1 MLLHISDTHFG
12 TEQPAVVDALLRLTD
27 THRPELVVLSGDIT
41 QRARRAQFRAAR
53 EFVDRLNTPRTIV
66 IPGNHDIPLFNL
78 AARLFRPYGNYL
90 REFASVSGVHDS
102 NRLRVIA
109 LNTTRPSRHKN
120 GVLSQEQIEQVEGEL
135 RLAQPGQLRIVV
147 VHQPVAV
154 ERPSDRHDC
163 LRGPVAQALERWAA
177 AGADLVLGGHI
188 HLPYVMPLHQPAD
201 RPRFKRRLWAVQAG
215 TAVSAR
221 VREGIPNS
229 VNLIRWGG
237 VLPAGLC
244 LIERWDYLASA
255 AAFARARVTAVDTGP
270 LPPEQPPITVPP
282 VDPARVL
289 SSSFT
294 SLASIGALGRAAGAG
309 GPISR
314 A

>member
-12 TEQPAVVDALLRLTD
+12 TERPDVVEALLRLTD

-41 QRARRAQFRAAR
+41 QRARRGQFRAAR
-53 EFVDRLNTPRTIV
+53 EFVDRLNTPSTLA

-78 AARLFRPYGNYL
+78 AARLFWPYANYL
-90 REFASVSGVHDS
+90 REFASVASVHDS

-120 GVLSQEQIEQVEGEL
+120 GVLSREQVDHVVDEL
-135 RLAQPGQLRIVV
+135 KQARPGQLRIVV
-147 VHQPVAV
+147 MHQPVVV
-154 ERPSDRHDC
+154 ERAQDQHDC
-163 LRGPVAQALERWAA
+163 LRGPVREAIERWSE

-188 HLPYVMPLHQPAD
+188 HLPYVMPLFKPQD
-201 RPRFKRRLWAVQAG
+201 RPRLKRRLWAVQAG
-215 TAVSAR
+215 TAVSSR

-237 VLPAGLC
+237 VMPPGLC

-255 AAFARARVTAVDTGP
+255 GAFARARVTALDTGP
-270 LPPEQPPITVPP
+270 LPPEPPPITVPP
-282 VDPARVL
+282 LDPVRRV
-289 SSSFT
+289 SSFSST
-294 SLASIGALGRAAGAG
+294 Y
-309 GPISR
+309 
-314 A
+314 

>member
-12 TEQPAVVDALLRLTD
+12 TEQPQVVDALVRLTD

-53 EFVDRLNTPRTIV
+53 EFVDRLNTPCTLA

-78 AARLFRPYGNYL
+78 AARLFWPYANYL
-90 REFASVSGVHDS
+90 REFGGVADVHDS

-120 GVLSQEQIEQVEGEL
+120 GVLSQAQIEHVAEQL
-135 RLAQPGQLRIVV
+135 RQARPGQLRIVA

-154 ERPSDRHDC
+154 ERAQDRHDC
-163 LRGPVAQALERWAA
+163 LRGPVAEALARWAE

-188 HLPYVMPLHQPAD
+188 HLPYVMPLFKPPGK
-201 RPRFKRRLWAVQAG
+201 PRLKRRLWAVQAG

-244 LIERWDYLASA
+244 VIERWDYLATA
-255 AAFARARVTAVDTGP
+255 HAFARARATALDTGW
-270 LPPEQPPITVPP
+270 LPPDAPANTLPP
-282 VDPARVL
+282 VDPAWRA
-289 SSSFT
+289 SSF
-294 SLASIGALGRAAGAG
+294 SSGH
-309 GPISR
+309 
-314 A
+314 

>member
-12 TEQPAVVDALLRLTD
+12 TEQPQVVDALLRLTD
-27 THRPELVVLSGDIT
+27 THRPELVLLSGDIT
-41 QRARRAQFRAAR
+41 QRARRSQFRAAR
-53 EFVDRLNTPRTIV
+53 EFVDRLNTPSTLT

-78 AARLFRPYGNYL
+78 AARLFWPYANYL
-90 REFASVSGVHDS
+90 REFGSVAGVHDS
-102 NRLRVIA
+102 SRLRVIA

-120 GVLSQEQIEQVEGEL
+120 GVLSRTQIEHVVEQL
-135 RLAQPGQLRIVV
+135 RQARPGQLRIVA

-154 ERPSDRHDC
+154 ERAQDRHDC
-163 LRGPVAQALERWAA
+163 LRGPVAEALACWAE

-188 HLPYVMPLHQPAD
+188 HLPYVMPLFKPQD
-201 RPRFKRRLWAVQAG
+201 TPRLKRRLWAVQAG

-237 VLPAGLC
+237 TLPVGLC

-255 AAFARARVTAVDTGP
+255 NAFARARVTALDTGW
-270 LPPEQPPITVPP
+270 LPPDPPPLSVPP
-282 VDPARVL
+282 FDPARRVSTF
-289 SSSFT
+289 SST
-294 SLASIGALGRAAGAG
+294 Y
-309 GPISR
+309 
-314 A
+314 